1 MNVLKK
7 IICSALLFAGSYICF
22 SQDVSIRGGLNLSQM
37 AEKVDGLIV
46 SDDPRL
52 NPGINFGPVI
62 DFPVYKLVSFE
73 TGLLYSTKGLFRKG
87 IYGNGESTYSW
98 RLNVAY
104 LEAPI
109 TFKASLP
116 IQNFEL
122 FGTAGGYIAYGI
134 FGSLLERFDISNN
147 TGIWHKIDW
156 GGDAILMKQFDYGL
170 SFGIGAKFKYADLGI
185 CYQIGTVN
193 LAKFDKEGS
202 LNNRNIEIYVTYN
215 LWKNT
220 NL

>member
-1 MNVLKK
+1 MSILKNL
-7 IICSALLFAGSYICF
+7 IFIALLFAGSYNCF
-22 SQDVSIRGGLNLSQM
+22 AQEISIRGGFNLSQM

-46 SDDPRL
+46 SDDPKL
-52 NPGINFGPVI
+52 NPGFNFGPVI
-62 DFPVYKLVSFE
+62 DFPVYKLFSFE

-104 LEAPI
+104 LEAPV

-116 IQNFEL
+116 IRNFEL
-122 FGTAGGYIAYGI
+122 FGTAGGYIASGL
-134 FGSLLERFDISNN
+134 FGSLLERVDISNN

-156 GGDAILMKQFDYGL
+156 EGEGISMKQFDYGL
-170 SFGIGAKFKYADLGI
+170 NFGIGAKFKYVDIGI
-185 CYQIGTVN
+185 CYQIGAAN

-202 LNNRNIEIYVTYN
+202 LYNRNIEIYLTYN
-215 LWKNT
+215 LWKKT